1 MKCWG
6 ENASGQ
12 LGLGDTAHRGDGV
25 GEMGDALP
33 EVPLPE
39 RLAASD

>member
-6 ENASGQ
+6 ENTFGQ
-12 LGLGDTAHRGDGV
+12 LGLGDTSHRGDDA

-39 RLAASD
+39 LVARY